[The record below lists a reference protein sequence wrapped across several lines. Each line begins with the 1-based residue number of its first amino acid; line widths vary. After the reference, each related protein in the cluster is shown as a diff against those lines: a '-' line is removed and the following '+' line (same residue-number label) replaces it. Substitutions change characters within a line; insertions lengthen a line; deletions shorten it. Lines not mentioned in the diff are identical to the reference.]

1 MISKTI
7 STQILIISILL
18 SFSIIAWSEQTK
30 SFYPTTNEFNHN
42 LKHQYTKQNKIST
55 LTTPFSNNNISPY
68 YYNLNNFS
76 LHNITQIKSTTI
88 NASERTP
95 FEEITTT
102 NNRQKALD
110 RNDKP
115 YDPSINS
122 TPTPIGDHTIP
133 MSLFAIIWIIIK
145 KLNSHK
151 NNTLS

>member
-42 LKHQYTKQNKIST
+42 LKHQYTKQDKIST

-68 YYNLNNFS
+68 YYNLNNSS
-76 LHNITQIKSTTI
+76 LHKSTTI

-95 FEEITTT
+95 FEEITTA
-102 NNRQKALD
+102 NNKQKALD

-133 MSLFAIIWIIIK
+133 ISLFAIIWIIIK

-151 NNTLS
+151 KNTLS